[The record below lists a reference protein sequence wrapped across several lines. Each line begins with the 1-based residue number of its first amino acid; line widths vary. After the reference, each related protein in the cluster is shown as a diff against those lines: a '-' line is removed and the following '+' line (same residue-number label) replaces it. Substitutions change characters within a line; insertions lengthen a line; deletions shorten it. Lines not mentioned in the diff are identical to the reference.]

1 MDDPRQTSRYSV
13 NEPVRVW
20 SSGDPKSVA
29 AGVIRDISD
38 DGVGLTLKGYFPA
51 GSTVELECKKCLVHG
66 TVIFC
71 RGTMPGV
78 LDPSFNM
85 IGIRIDHVE
94 WRPAEEFQESIQK
107 PLSVN

>member
-29 AGVIRDISD
+29 NGVIRDISD
-38 DGVGLTLKGYFPA
+38 DGVGLTLQGYFPV
-51 GSTVELECKKCLVHG
+51 GSTIELECKKCLVHG

-71 RGTMPGV
+71 RETMPGV

-85 IGIRIDHVE
+85 IGITIDHVE
-94 WRPAEEFQESIQK
+94 WRPAEEFRGSAQE
-107 PLSVN
+107 PLSIN